1 MKITLEVLQKS
12 EAKEFAIREIKQFEK
27 FCLSRNETEFESV
40 ELCPVELIKDDKDAV
55 VWFNPLLVYG
65 CIDTLEELREVVE
78 WQIATDKK
86 SDERERGFCRKSLY
100 YTFTCCSQ
108 LYKQDLEL
116 FKKAAKHHFVNN
128 LNIECILTYCNEV
141 LTLLPE
147 LHKELKNY
155 VDSLDA
161 LNKILQ

>member
-1 MKITLEVLQKS
+1 MKITLEVLKEKGAS
-12 EAKEFAIREIKQFEK
+12 ELCIKYF
-27 FCLSRNETEFESV
+27 LSRNKTEFESV
-40 ELCPVELIKDDKDAV
+40 ELCPVELIKEDKDAI
-55 VWFNPLLVYG
+55 VWVNPLFVYG

-86 SDERERGFCRKSLY
+86 SDERERGFCRKGLH

-116 FKKAAKHHFVNN
+116 FKKAVKHHFVNN
-128 LNIECILTYCNEV
+128 FSLDNVFIFCSEV
-141 LTLLPE
+141 LELLPE

-155 VDSLDA
+155 ADSLNA
-161 LNKILQ
+161 LNKILK